1 MSDDEWEADQ
11 EERIDDAEAK
21 LRDLKKAGHKVKSI
35 GSGPRTASGRSDV
48 GGPGV
53 RENVKEAFFKVNIPN
68 VAPTF
73 VEAGS
78 AAAVKMN
85 MRKIMKPDAIKELEI
100 ERVTPA
106 AMKQMYRDMA
116 KGKEAEVDENNKMD
130 ALKLALAKHKFK
142 KKGGKV
148 DKQPDSMEKPYGKL
162 SKDDLERAKAIAQYK
177 KDKKKKK

>member
-1 MSDDEWEADQ
+1 MKTFKEFKNIVKESSEIDKVVARIGILKDTLRKKQREGGGEASDPDWEADQ
-11 EERIDDAEAK
+11 EERIDDAEKK
-21 LRDLKKAGHKVKSI
+21 LRDLKAAGHKVKSI

-78 AAAVKMN
+78 ATEVKAN
-85 MRKIMKPDAIKELEI
+85 MRKIMKPDVVGELEI

-106 AMKQMYRDMA
+106 VMKKMYRDMA
-116 KGKEAEVDENNKMD
+116 AGKEE
-130 ALKLALAKHKFK
+130 
-142 KKGGKV
+142 
-148 DKQPDSMEKPYGKL
+148 DK
-162 SKDDLERAKAIAQYK
+162 
-177 KDKKKKK
+177 